1 MISIPESGKSHEVGN
16 GDQFQYSCLDNSMD
30 SRTWWTTVHGDTKSW
45 T

>member
-1 MISIPESGKSHEVGN
+1 MISIPESGKYHEVGN
-16 GDQFQYSCLDNSMD
+16 EDQFQYSCLDNSMD